1 ASALYGSD
9 AVAGVVNIIM
19 RDDFDGAETHL
30 RYGSAIGGRREVVA
44 SQLLGTHWST
54 GHAMLAYQY
63 SNATPLAAAD
73 RPYAANADK
82 TPYGGG
88 NYDSYYS
95 NPGNIL
101 DPATLQPAYGIPAG
115 QDGRSL
121 TASQLSPQINLANPF
136 SEMQIFPER
145 TAHEVYAAVSQN
157 LGSRLQLFAQGR
169 FAHRDTLIDYLP
181 DELTLIVPPTNPFYV
196 NPFAGAGAP
205 YTLEAYSFARD
216 FGPTAFAS
224 RSQVYMG
231 TLGAS

>member
-63 SNATPLAAAD
+63 SNATPLAAAK
-73 RPYAANADK
+73 RPYASNEDK

-101 DPATLQPAYGIPAG
+101 NPATQLPAYGIPAEQNG
-115 QDGRSL
+115 QGL
-121 TASQLSPQINLANPF
+121 TVAALSTSTNLENQFARYQL
-136 SEMQIFPER
+136 FPDVR
-145 TAHEVYAAVSQN
+145 AHELYATAAENFNEQV
-157 LGSRLQLFAQGR
+157 QLFFEGR
-169 FAHRDTLIDYLP
+169 FAERD
-181 DELTLIVPPTNPFYV
+181 
-196 NPFAGAGAP
+196 A
-205 YTLEAYSFARD
+205 
-216 FGPTAFAS
+216 
-224 RSQVYMG
+224 
-231 TLGAS
+231 